1 MQTVNRMGSG
11 SPSPSPTIETPTLCY
26 FSLYALYLLKYQAI
40 TPVNIMLVCD
50 IHTERR
56 SEEGERSGDKS
67 LTCSQIHLPEMRDED
82 SSCK

>member
-1 MQTVNRMGSG
+1 MQTVRMIGSG
-11 SPSPSPTIETPTLCY
+11 SPSPNPTIVTPAICY
-26 FSLYALYLLKYQAI
+26 FSLYMLYLLKHQAI
-40 TPVNIMLVCD
+40 ILVNIVLVCD

-56 SEEGERSGDKS
+56 SEEGKMSGDKS

>member
-1 MQTVNRMGSG
+1 MVG

-26 FSLYALYLLKYQAI
+26 FSLYTLYLLKNQVMI
-40 TPVNIMLVCD
+40 LVNIVLVCD